1 MIPFK
6 QSGSLGVTADEMK
19 EIYEKIK
26 TPKKLGPVL
35 KWEKEFTDSAT
46 VFQKDGIFYMYFI
59 SISKDVSVSGYETH
73 LAKSEDLIHWT
84 YVGKILKRNELN
96 RWDSKQCAGYASFL
110 DIVYDGGG
118 KLE

>member
-46 VFQKDGIFYMYFI
+46 VFQI
-59 SISKDVSVSGYETH
+59 
-73 LAKSEDLIHWT
+73 L
-84 YVGKILKRNELN
+84 YVLYIDFQGCVCVR
-96 RWDSKQCAGYASFL
+96 
-110 DIVYDGGG
+110 V
-118 KLE
+118 

>member
-6 QSGSLGVTADEMK
+6 QGRCLRVTANEMK

-35 KWEKEFTDSAT
+35 KWENDFTDSAT
-46 VFQKDGIFYMYFI
+46 VFQKDGVFYMYFI

-73 LAKSEDLIHWT
+73 LARSEDLIHWT
-84 YVGKILKRNELN
+84 YVGKILKRNELD

-110 DIVYDGGG
+110 DIA
-118 KLE
+118 